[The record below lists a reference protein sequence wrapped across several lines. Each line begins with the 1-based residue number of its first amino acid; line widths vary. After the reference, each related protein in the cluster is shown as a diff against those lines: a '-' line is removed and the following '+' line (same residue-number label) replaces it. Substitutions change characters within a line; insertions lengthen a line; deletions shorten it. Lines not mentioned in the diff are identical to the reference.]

1 MASRHTLFRVF
12 YGLGFTPWDGHA
24 QVTRLLEL
32 IEGTADISALPPGA
46 ALDVGCGTGDSSI
59 YLAQHGWHVTGV
71 DFVARPLDKAR
82 AKARAAGV
90 SVDFVQADVTHL
102 SQAGIAGGFQL
113 IVDNGCLHG
122 MSDGDRDLYVQE
134 ITGAAAPSAH
144 LLIVGAKPG
153 GPVRFLGLDQA
164 EVERRFTPAWTLLS
178 TAEEKIAFANGSAYR
193 HTPVALIRNRFAAR
207 CYVLQ
212 LLDKSTA
219 ATDQAEE

>member
-24 QVTRLLEL
+24 HATSLREL
-32 IEGTADISALPPGA
+32 IEGTPDTPALSPGA

-71 DFVARPLDKAR
+71 DFVPKALDKAR
-82 AKARAAGV
+82 TKAGAAGMA
-90 SVDFVQADVTHL
+90 VDFVHADVTHL

-134 ITGAAAPSAH
+134 ITGAAAP
-144 LLIVGAKPG
+144 GAAIDRRRPTRWPG
-153 GPVRFLGLDQA
+153 AVSRTRSGGGRAPIHARVDAVVDGRGKDGVCQRVRLPTHTGPVDSQPIRGALL
-164 EVERRFTPAWTLLS
+164 PA
-178 TAEEKIAFANGSAYR
+178 
-193 HTPVALIRNRFAAR
+193 AAPA
-207 CYVLQ
+207 V
-212 LLDKSTA
+212 SGA
-219 ATDQAEE
+219 

>member
-1 MASRHTLFRVF
+1 MASRLTLFRVF

-32 IEGTADISALPPGA
+32 IEGTADTPALPPGA

-71 DFVARPLDKAR
+71 DFVAKPLDKAR
-82 AKARAAGV
+82 IKARTAGV

-122 MSDGDRDLYVQE
+122 MSDGDRDLYTQE
-134 ITGAAAPSAH
+134 ITGVAAPGAH

-164 EVERRFTPAWTLLS
+164 EIERRFVPAWMLLS
-178 TAEEKIAFANGSAYR
+178 TAEEKMAFANASAYR

-212 LLDKSTA
+212 RA
-219 ATDQAEE
+219 G